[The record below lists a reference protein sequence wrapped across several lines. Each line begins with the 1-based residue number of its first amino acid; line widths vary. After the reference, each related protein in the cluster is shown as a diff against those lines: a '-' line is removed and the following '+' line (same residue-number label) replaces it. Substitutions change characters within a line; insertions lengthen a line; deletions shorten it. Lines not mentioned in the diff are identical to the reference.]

1 MSLPDNMMIL
11 TTLEMRHVVHVLRH
25 NAVTS
30 DRFLSDTVSAISKDF
45 HRLVAS
51 LVSHASL
58 MNRFSYRS
66 PSLWFICGVIVT
78 VVCGFV
84 FVRVQAEKPARKPVV
99 VKPASGFGPAIGPA
113 PSGRVPAEFEHQD
126 ALLLGVNELL
136 DLHPQTLL
144 EIIKAIDG
152 RLQIVALIGRSE
164 QESQTLRL
172 LESNHVATHN
182 VHFFLWPAVSMWVQ
196 DFGPQQLVNGDVR
209 IIDFEYQ
216 HAGREAE
223 NQLPMAFA
231 ATFGMKIAHCHLA
244 LEGGNYLSN
253 GQGLCI
259 SSAALI
265 EQNRIRNYD
274 LAAVA
279 TALKNDFRFKQW
291 SYLMPLIGED
301 TGHLDMFLTIT
312 DPSTVVLASYD
323 PAQDKA
329 NAERMDANAKT
340 LQSVVVDGR
349 PLRIMRI
356 PSPPS
361 KDGVWRSYTNVIFA
375 NGALLVPQY
384 PDYSPELD
392 RLAIETYQQALPNW
406 KVIGINASSIIHQ
419 RGSLH
424 CISLNLPSM
433 PNLTASE

>member
-1 MSLPDNMMIL
+1 MS
-11 TTLEMRHVVHVLRH
+11 
-25 NAVTS
+25 
-30 DRFLSDTVSAISKDF
+30 
-45 HRLVAS
+45 
-51 LVSHASL
+51 
-58 MNRFSYRS
+58 RFSFRTQF
-66 PSLWFICGVIVT
+66 LWFLCGVFATAI
-78 VVCGFV
+78 CGFV
-84 FVRVQAEKPARKPVV
+84 FLRDRAEKPAAKPVSI
-99 VKPASGFGPAIGPA
+99 KAAGGFGPAIGPS
-113 PSGRVPAEFEHQD
+113 PGGRVPGEFEHQD

-136 DLHPQTLL
+136 DLHPQTLVD
-144 EIIKAIDG
+144 IIKAIDG

-164 QESQTLRL
+164 QESKARRL
-172 LESNHVATHN
+172 LEAHHVATHN
-182 VHFFLWPAVSMWVQ
+182 LHFFLWPAVSMWVQ

-216 HAGREAE
+216 HTGREAE

-265 EQNRIRNYD
+265 EQNRVRNYD
-274 LAAVA
+274 LNAVA
-279 TALKNDFRFKQW
+279 TVLKNEFRFKQW
-291 SYLMPLIGED
+291 SYLMPIIGEE

-323 PAQDKA
+323 PAQDQG

-340 LQSVVVDGR
+340 LQSVVLEGR
-349 PLRIMRI
+349 PLRILRI
-356 PSPPS
+356 KSPPQR
-361 KDGVWRSYTNVIFA
+361 DGIWRTYTNVIFA
-375 NGALLVPQY
+375 NGVLLVPQY
-384 PDYSPELD
+384 PDYSPVLD

-406 KVIGINASSIIHQ
+406 KIVGINASSIIHQ